1 MKFKILDLIIVSFPV
16 SPTGAVFTPFHSD
29 SSLLVGGSSV
39 SLQLHLLKLE
49 TADIFVSNSDVKRDY
64 GIYSTLAL
72 SFHILF
78 RIISV

>member
-16 SPTGAVFTPFHSD
+16 SPKGAVFTPFHSD

-49 TADIFVSNSDVKRDY
+49 IADISVCNSDVN
-64 GIYSTLAL
+64 STLAL
-72 SFHILF
+72 SIHILS